1 MTALAPTLQAFFTD
15 RLISQRAAS
24 PNTIA
29 AYRDTMRLLL
39 AFTADRTHKPPNR
52 LDIADLDAPTI
63 GAFLTHLEHDRANTV
78 RTRNQRLAAIHSFF
92 AYAAMRHPEHA
103 ASIQRVLAI
112 QAKRYDRNLVTY
124 LTDPEVDALLGV
136 CDLATWTGRRDHTLI
151 VLTVQTGLRI
161 SELISLSVSDVTL
174 GVGANVHCVG
184 KGRKERATP
193 LTPLTV
199 RVLRVWLAERGGSPP
214 DPLFSTIT
222 GRRLSR
228 DAVEHRLAHHV
239 ATARLTCASLRTKQV
254 GMHTL
259 RHSAAMRLL
268 EAGTDVTV
276 IALWLG
282 HEDPSTTARIYL
294 HADMTLKQKAIDRV
308 TPPGT
313 TPGRYRPSDTLLAFL
328 DEL

>member
-161 SELISLSVSDVTL
+161 SELARMTIGDVTL
-174 GVGANVHCVG
+174 GKGANVHTIG
-184 KGRKERATP
+184 KGRKQRRTP
-193 LTPLTV
+193 LRPHTV
-199 RVLRVWLAERGGSPP
+199 TALRAWLSERQGHPA
-214 DPLFSTIT
+214 DPLFPTST
-222 GRRLSR
+222 GKPLSR
-228 DAVEHRLAHHV
+228 DAIEHRV
-239 ATARLTCASLRTKQV
+239 ALYVANATPTCPSLRTKNITT
-254 GMHTL
+254 HTL
-259 RHSAAMRLL
+259 RHTCAMRLL
-268 EAGTDVTV
+268 AAGVDITV

-282 HEDPSTTARIYL
+282 HEQVATTNIYL
-294 HADMTLKQKAIDRV
+294 HADMTMKERALERT
-308 TPPGT
+308 TPPDT
-313 TPGRYRPSDTLLAFL
+313 TPGRYQPTDTLLAFL
-328 DEL
+328 DTL